1 MGTMGFQ
8 TGAVTGLDYFG
19 ARYFSAAQGRFTS
32 PDAPFADQHPEDPQS
47 WNMYAYVRSNPLKN
61 TDPDGRDC
69 QNGFAACGNYVWGGV
84 GAVVNAFGSGI
95 INAPNRILDAAISAV
110 APSSTFRFGDV
121 VPDAFTPMNSEQRQG
136 LDSANAVMLAAP
148 LAEAG
153 ATALV
158 NAVGTGAR
166 VEAGAAAAVQET
178 GTVYKLPAQEGS
190 GKPYIGRTTKSA
202 EERMAT
208 RADGRTGPA
217 ERVDTFNAQDRAHG
231 QYKEQK
237 AINANGGVKNLDN
250 KRNEVNPK
258 RYEELTKKYEGQQ

>member
-136 LDSANAVMLAAP
+136 LDSANAVMLVAP

-166 VEAGAAAAVQET
+166 VEAGTATAVQET
-178 GTVYKLPAQEGS
+178 GGVYKLPAQEGS
-190 GKPYIGRTTKSA
+190 GKPYIGRTTKSV

-208 RADGRTGPA
+208 RTDGRTGPA